1 MYNHW
6 LHRVVPVHGREA
18 RFQWAAWQGADQAW
32 RATLTVRP
40 RVWCHD
46 WEKPTTFTGSP
57 ALTKRDAREDVCRR
71 LLEEQNRWGRVP
83 HLTAPTPLAALV
95 ARAPG
100 QGGAGQPAAGS
111 AGGQAADAL
120 PRPLRV
126 VPYAKTPPGTP
137 RAPQQDAPVPPP
149 AADQDP
155 RVGGLPQGAGAGDP
169 DTDRQDAAP
178 PGTGPAPGGPGPDDP
193 GALVANLLLAETSP
207 AARADAPAD

>member
-1 MYNHW
+1 MGGLPAGESYPVTSGPPEADSEEDLRQQRALGFAHGPFGRDEPKGHSWSEKYNMW

-40 RVWCHD
+40 RVWCHG
-46 WEKPTTFTGSP
+46 WERPTTFTGSP

-111 AGGQAADAL
+111 AGRQAADAL

-126 VPYAKTPPGTP
+126 IPYAKTLPGTP

-155 RVGGLPQGAGAGDP
+155 RVGGLPQG
-169 DTDRQDAAP
+169 
-178 PGTGPAPGGPGPDDP
+178 
-193 GALVANLLLAETSP
+193 E
-207 AARADAPAD
+207 